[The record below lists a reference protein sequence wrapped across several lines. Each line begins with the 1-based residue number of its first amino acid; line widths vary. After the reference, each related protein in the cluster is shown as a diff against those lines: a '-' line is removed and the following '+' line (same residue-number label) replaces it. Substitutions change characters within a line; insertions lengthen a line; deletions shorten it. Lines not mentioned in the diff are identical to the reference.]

1 MRPPITVLGAGSW
14 GTALAILLAGNGCP
28 TTLWGHNPHHLAL
41 LQQSRS
47 NPAYLPGIAF
57 PPALT
62 IEPDLLAAVAQA
74 EDVLLVT
81 PSYTFR
87 NLLEQIAPHGSP
99 HKRIAWATKGF
110 EAGTGKL
117 LHEIASACVGT
128 HCPLAVISGPNFAKE
143 VAAGLPG
150 AVTVASSSATFA
162 DDLALR
168 LGNERFRVY
177 TSTDVIGV
185 ELGGSLK
192 NIYAI
197 AAGIADGLALGA
209 NARAALI
216 TRSLAE
222 MVRFGLAFGGQRE
235 TFMGLAGVG
244 DLVLTCTDNQSRNRR
259 LGFLLAQNRTLS
271 QARAEIGQT
280 VEGEYAA
287 QAVALLAQ
295 KHNLHMP
302 ISEQVEQVLHH
313 GKDPRQAVHYLLDRK
328 QKAETI

>member
-1 MRPPITVLGAGSW
+1 MQSPITVLGAGSW

-28 TTLWGHNPHHLAL
+28 TTLWGHNPHHLAI
-41 LQQSRS
+41 LQQTRS
-47 NPAYLPGIAF
+47 NPAYLPGIPF

-62 IEPDLLAAVAQA
+62 IEPDLATAVAQA
-74 EDVLLVT
+74 ADVLLVV

-87 NLLEQIAPHGSP
+87 GILEQMAPFGLP
-99 HKRIAWATKGF
+99 NRRIAWATKGF
-110 EAGTGKL
+110 EVSTGKL
-117 LHEIASACVGT
+117 LHEVATACVGPQ
-128 HCPLAVISGPNFAKE
+128 CPLAVISGPNFAKE

-150 AVTVASSSATFA
+150 AVTVAATVPAFA
-162 DDLALR
+162 DDLAQR

-177 TSTDVIGV
+177 TSRDVVGV

-259 LGFLLAQNRTLS
+259 LGFLLAQNRTLT
-271 QARAEIGQT
+271 QALAEIGQT

-287 QAVALLAQ
+287 QAVALLAH
-295 KHNLHMP
+295 KHNLDMP

-313 GKDPRQAVHYLLDRK
+313 GKNPRQAVHYLLDRK
-328 QKAETI
+328 QKAEIL